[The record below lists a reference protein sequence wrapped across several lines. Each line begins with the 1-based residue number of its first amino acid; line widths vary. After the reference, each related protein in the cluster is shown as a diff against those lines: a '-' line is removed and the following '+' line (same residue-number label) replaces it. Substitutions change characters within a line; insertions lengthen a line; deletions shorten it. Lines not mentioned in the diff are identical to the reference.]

1 MKNPLFYD
9 RLQRELDSWGLPSK
23 EDERASAFAKL
34 MHIKTF
40 QALSYLQ
47 GMTVPDQET
56 LEKISQELNINADWL
71 LGKSEDKNR
80 RDD

>member
-9 RLQRELDSWGLPSK
+9 RLQKELDNWGLPTR
-23 EDERASAFAKL
+23 EDERAHAFAKL

-47 GMTVPDQET
+47 GMTVPDQAT
-56 LEKISQELNINADWL
+56 LEKISQELNINANWL

-80 RDD
+80 SEH